1 MTFKTQSKYIFLCFL
16 FLVFSLRLSAET
28 LKIASGE
35 YPPWTSEA
43 LPHGGFINHIV
54 SSAFELSD
62 IQVEFHYLPW
72 KRALEATRVG
82 QFHASSFWG
91 ENKDREGDF
100 YYSDVIQDDSF
111 VFFHKKSLPP
121 FEWKSLSDLSH
132 LRIGATLGYTYT
144 EEFWKL
150 ANNDTLRVSVRNDDL
165 TNLSQLING
174 EIDLFPLSELTGYY
188 LLNKHFSKEQAA
200 KIGVNLK
207 PLNLG
212 KDFIL
217 FSRSIAGNE
226 KYLKLFNQGLNKLK
240 KQNKLELFRRE
251 LLQ

>member
-1 MTFKTQSKYIFLCFL
+1 MLLKPLSKYFVTLILMTFVSMSIK
-16 FLVFSLRLSAET
+16 AET
-28 LKIASGE
+28 IRVATGE
-35 YPPWTSEA
+35 YPPWTSES

-72 KRALEATRVG
+72 KRALEATKVG

-91 ENKDREGDF
+91 ADIERRQDF
-100 YYSDVIQDDSF
+100 FYSDVVRNDSF
-111 VFFHKKSLPP
+111 VLFHRKSLAP
-121 FEWKSLSDLSH
+121 FEWNSLTELTH
-132 LRIGATLGYTYT
+132 LRIGATLGYSYSKD
-144 EEFWKL
+144 FWNL
-150 ANNDTLRVSVRNDDL
+150 ANNDSLRVSVENNDL
-165 TNLSQLING
+165 TNLERLING

-188 LLNKHFSKEQAA
+188 LLNKHFSSQQSAS
-200 KIGVNLK
+200 IDVNLK
-207 PLNLG
+207 PINSG

-217 FSRSIAGNE
+217 FSQAIPGND
-226 KYLKLFNQGLNKLK
+226 KYLNLFNKGLEELK